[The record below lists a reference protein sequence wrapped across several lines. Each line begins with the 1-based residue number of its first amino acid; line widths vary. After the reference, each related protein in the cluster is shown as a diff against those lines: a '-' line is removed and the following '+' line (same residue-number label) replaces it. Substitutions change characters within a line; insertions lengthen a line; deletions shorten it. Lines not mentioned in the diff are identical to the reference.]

1 MSTDVMM
8 MKKRGAAYLWKR
20 LCKDR
25 WLLLLLL
32 PCFLYYVLFRYV
44 PMWGILVA
52 FKDFKPF
59 IGFSKSKWV
68 GLEHFQIFFSSPD
81 AWRVIRNTVWIG
93 FVTLIFSFP
102 MPIIFAIALNEAHAV
117 RFKKVV
123 QTVSYMPHFLSAVII
138 CGMITSFTSPIRG
151 IINLMIEALG
161 GTKIN
166 FMSEVKWFVPI
177 YVISDIWEGTGW
189 GAILYLAAITNIDP
203 QMYEA
208 ATLDGA
214 SRMRQIVSI
223 TLPTIS
229 PTIVTMLILKVGS
242 ILDVGL
248 EKVLLLQSPAIYETS
263 DIIATY
269 VYRQGL
275 TSNRVS
281 YAAAVGLFSSLT
293 NLVLLLIANGISR
306 RVSDNG
312 LF

>member
-1 MSTDVMM
+1 M
-8 MKKRGAAYLWKR
+8 
-20 LCKDR
+20 
-25 WLLLLLL
+25 
-32 PCFLYYVLFRYV
+32 
-44 PMWGILVA
+44 
-52 FKDFKPF
+52 
-59 IGFSKSKWV
+59 
-68 GLEHFQIFFSSPD
+68 
-81 AWRVIRNTVWIG
+81 
-93 FVTLIFSFP
+93 
-102 MPIIFAIALNEAHAV
+102 
-117 RFKKVV
+117 
-123 QTVSYMPHFLSAVII
+123 
-138 CGMITSFTSPIRG
+138 
-151 IINLMIEALG
+151 
-161 GTKIN
+161 
-166 FMSEVKWFVPI
+166 PI

-203 QMYEA
+203 EMYEA

-214 SRMRQIVSI
+214 TRMRKIISI

-275 TSNRVS
+275 TSNNVS
-281 YAAAVGLFSSLT
+281 YATAVGLFSSLA
-293 NLVLLLIANGISR
+293 NLVLLLIANTIAN